1 MFPTYDM
8 NPIAIQKMQEERM
21 AAMANKK
28 PLAISAIPPTVGSIC
43 VLAIAVIITV

>member
-21 AAMANKK
+21 AAMENKK
-28 PLAISAIPPTVGSIC
+28 PVSISPLLPALGSFC
-43 VLAIAVIITV
+43 VVVIAVIIAV